1 MTEGV
6 YQVAI
11 IGGGPAGVAAAVYAA
26 RKQLKTVMIAD
37 SFGGQSAVSA
47 DIHNWIGT
55 QSISGTK
62 LAEDLK
68 AHVVAYPDVKIYEN
82 RVTGI
87 TDYGTH
93 FELTLSNDTKVQAER
108 LLLATGARYRR
119 LNVPGEDQ
127 FEGRGV
133 VYCATCDA
141 PLFRNMD
148 VAVVGGGNAG
158 IEAVV
163 DLIPYAAKIYLVDR
177 SGELKGDPI
186 TQQVALASDKVVRI
200 PNVTTLEIQ
209 GDKMVSGLKYKDN
222 TTGEETVLPVHG
234 VFVEIGSSPNSDLVK
249 DLVTLNERKQVVID
263 PVTQRTSHQ
272 RIWAAGDIT
281 DGKYKQNNIAAGDA
295 IKALLNLYDEA
306 KVG

>member
-1 MTEGV
+1 MAEA

-26 RKQLKTVMIAD
+26 RKQLRTALVAD

-55 QSISGTK
+55 PSISGSA
-62 LAEDLK
+62 LADSLK
-68 AHVVAYPDVKIYEN
+68 AHVLAYPDIDVRET
-82 RVTGI
+82 RVTAIADDGI
-87 TDYGTH
+87 L
-93 FELTLSNDTKVQAER
+93 FALTLSNGDTVRAER
-108 LLLATGARYRR
+108 LLLAAGSRYKR
-119 LNVPGEDQ
+119 LGVPGEDQ

-141 PLFRNMD
+141 PLFRGMD

-163 DLIPYAAKIYLVDR
+163 DLIPYASRIFLLDR
-177 SGELKGDPI
+177 SGTLKGDPI
-186 TQQVALASDKVVRI
+186 TQQVALASEKVTRI
-200 PNVTTLEIQ
+200 PDVTVLAIE
-209 GDKMVSGLKYKDN
+209 GEKMVSGVRYREN
-222 TTGEETVLPVHG
+222 ATGEEKTLPVHG
-234 VFVEIGSSPNSDLVK
+234 VFVEIGAAPNSDLAK
-249 DLVTLNERKQVVID
+249 DLVQLNPRGQVLTD
-263 PVTQRTSHQ
+263 PRTQKTSHA

-281 DGKYKQNNIAAGDA
+281 DGIYKQNNIAAGDA
-295 IKALLNLYDEA
+295 VKALLSLYDEA